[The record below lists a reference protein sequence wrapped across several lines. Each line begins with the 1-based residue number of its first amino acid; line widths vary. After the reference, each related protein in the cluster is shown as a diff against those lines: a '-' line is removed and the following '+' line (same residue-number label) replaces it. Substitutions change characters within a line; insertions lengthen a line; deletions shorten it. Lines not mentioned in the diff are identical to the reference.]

1 MTKFQYGQWYQR
13 GSEIFYIYDID
24 NFQERIWLA
33 PAVHPKPYDASMPDF
48 DIVQYEYFKD
58 MHEYELVTPP
68 SFNVDEVVMYV
79 GPDVTYNGD
88 DLLKHGSIIQ
98 IVNKYDEFSGKY
110 YFINTN
116 GPAIPVTPYEIKK
129 STISRFLFFYEFLK
143 RRQTW
148 KLKKTHGFYIITN
161 FILLNLQMNKF
172 AKFWIHRVMKPF
184 YI

>member
-68 SFNVDEVVMYV
+68 SFNVDDVVMYV
-79 GPDVTYNGD
+79 GPDVTCREK
-88 DLLKHGSIIQ
+88 DLLKHASIVQ
-98 IVNKYDEFSGKY
+98 IVNKCDEFSGKY

-116 GPAIPVTPYEIKK
+116 GPAIPVTPYEITK
-129 STISRFLFFYEFLK
+129 INY
-143 RRQTW
+143 
-148 KLKKTHGFYIITN
+148 
-161 FILLNLQMNKF
+161 
-172 AKFWIHRVMKPF
+172 
-184 YI
+184 

>member
-1 MTKFQYGQWYQR
+1 MSEFQYGQWYQR
-13 GSEIFYIYDID
+13 GGEIFYIYDID
-24 NFQERIWLA
+24 NFQERVWLA
-33 PAVHPKPYDASMPDF
+33 PAVHPKPFDVSTPDFDILHF

-79 GPDVTYNGD
+79 GPDMTYNGD

-129 STISRFLFFYEFLK
+129 IDY
-143 RRQTW
+143 
-148 KLKKTHGFYIITN
+148 
-161 FILLNLQMNKF
+161 
-172 AKFWIHRVMKPF
+172 
-184 YI
+184 